1 MVRCAIAAPI
11 GPYKCCGTKWEYFSI
26 QVMAAFGFT
35 AEALDALG
43 DTPYF
48 AL

>member
-1 MVRCAIAAPI
+1 LKLGVYLNSQHPESDDPVRRLAETI
-11 GPYKCCGTKWEYFSI
+11 
-26 QVMAAFGFT
+26 
-35 AEALDALG
+35 EALDALG